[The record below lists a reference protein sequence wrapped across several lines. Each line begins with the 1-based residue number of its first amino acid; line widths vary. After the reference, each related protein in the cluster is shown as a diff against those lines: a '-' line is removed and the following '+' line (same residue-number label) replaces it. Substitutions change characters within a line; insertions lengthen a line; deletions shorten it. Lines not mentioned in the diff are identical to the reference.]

1 MNMEHFEIYSEKI
14 EYEEENTLQILK
26 KEEKTILMCHGFA
39 GIQDLFSL
47 NMLQSF
53 PKKALTS

>member
-26 KEEKTILMCHGFA
+26 KRRKK
-39 GIQDLFSL
+39 LF
-47 NMLQSF
+47 
-53 PKKALTS
+53 